1 MMMSSSTANTTF
13 SAVAKQYA
21 NTLYELATEQGN
33 LKALMSLVPVL
44 SQVIEKTPELTPFL
58 ANHSITAENRSAI
71 LVELLPSDTPA
82 LLGHFL
88 TLVIENDRQDELLDS
103 LLCFTAK
110 ANEIA
115 GVGTIEVSTA
125 FPLTAAL
132 RKSLGDALKTRFALK
147 SLVFQETVDPSL
159 KAGLVLTYNGQRL
172 DATLQTRMA
181 QLKHFLQQI

>member
-44 SQVIEKTPELTPFL
+44 SQVIEQTPELTHFL
-58 ANHSITAENRSAI
+58 ANHTIPAEKRSGI

-110 ANEIA
+110 ANELA

-125 FPLTAAL
+125 FPLTVAL
-132 RKSLGDALKTRFALK
+132 RKSLG
-147 SLVFQETVDPSL
+147 FQETVDPSL

-172 DATLQTRMA
+172 DATLQTRMT
-181 QLKHFLQQI
+181 QLKHALQQL

>member
-1 MMMSSSTANTTF
+1 M
-13 SAVAKQYA
+13 
-21 NTLYELATEQGN
+21 
-33 LKALMSLVPVL
+33 
-44 SQVIEKTPELTPFL
+44 
-58 ANHSITAENRSAI
+58 
-71 LVELLPSDTPA
+71 ELLPSDTPA

-110 ANEIA
+110 ANELA

-125 FPLTAAL
+125 FPLTVAL

-172 DATLQTRMA
+172 DATLQTRMT
-181 QLKHFLQQI
+181 QLKHALQQL